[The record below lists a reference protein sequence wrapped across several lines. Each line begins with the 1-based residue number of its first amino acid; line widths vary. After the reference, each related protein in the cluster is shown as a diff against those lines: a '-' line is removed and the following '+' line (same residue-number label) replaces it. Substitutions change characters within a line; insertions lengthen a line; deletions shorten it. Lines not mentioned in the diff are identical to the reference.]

1 MMDKLLY
8 LEVSENRME
17 EIRRIIVDI
26 LRDSGAKCGLLI
38 DLSGHLLVRKGFTL
52 IREIENL
59 CVLIA
64 AQRATTR
71 AIARILGQED
81 ISVIY
86 HQGSGDHIHTTDVGD
101 QAIFTL
107 LFDDRADLA
116 VIQRV
121 TSRGVPQIAAL
132 LTEGGEAP
140 ASALTS
146 IQNLQMQA
154 DKSLDRLFDSI
165 PGHPRKTDPS

>member
-1 MMDKLLY
+1 MERLLY
-8 LEVSENRME
+8 LEVSEERME
-17 EIRRIIVDI
+17 AIRNIIVEI

-38 DLSGHLLVRKGFTL
+38 DLSGHLLIRKGFTL

-71 AIARILGQED
+71 EIAQILGQEE

-86 HQGSGDHIHTTDVGD
+86 HQGSGDHIHTSDVG
-101 QAIFTL
+101 QSAIFTL

-116 VIQRV
+116 KVQEIASHRIPEIARLLAESEPDQRPD
-121 TSRGVPQIAAL
+121 TSR
-132 LTEGGEAP
+132 
-140 ASALTS
+140 
-146 IQNLQMQA
+146 IQNLRTQA
-154 DKSLDRLFDSI
+154 DKSLDQLLGADRSE
-165 PGHPRKTDPS
+165 GGAAGSA